1 MAETTITGL
10 PNVTTPLNGTER
22 VPMDQNGA
30 TVDASTQAIANLAA
44 GAISSAVAAHVAAAD
59 PHPGYLT
66 AAEGDAAYVGLSDAR
81 LSDAREWTAATI
93 EQAEAETGTATTR
106 RAFTAQRV
114 RQAIA
119 AWWTS
124 ASTAA
129 GRAIVEALDAA
140 AQRTLL
146 GLGTADSPSFTG
158 LTITGT
164 APVVIPHIHGSIAG
178 NFYVHVKNTSGGPL
192 AAGTAV
198 YATGSVGDTDR
209 ITVAACDPTDPLKMP
224 AIAVLETTLAN
235 NDPGDAVILGE
246 LRPFNSNSYQI
257 RDRLY
262 VGTGGALVA
271 TPPASGLVQAVGSVV
286 RVNVNTGTILV
297 NTGAAMARVGFT
309 GAYGDLSGL
318 PGVVSTTT
326 AGLAPATGTPSGKY
340 LKDDGTW
347 ATVEAG
353 ATPAGSG
360 TEIQYR
366 NSSALGAIP
375 NSSVDGATGAVTL
388 ARLIL
393 AANSAAS
400 TPPMAMT
407 GTWFSGGTGTTTT
420 PHFLIEP
427 AGTAST
433 AWSTS
438 GTGLGVNAPSGFAG
452 ALMDLQANGTSRF
465 LVGAAG
471 SVSCSQLS
479 TGSGVNVGS
488 STGRLGVA
496 LANDHGLVWSSNNTW
511 FGTIDLRLLRDAT
524 GVFAQRD
531 GTNPQ
536 VHRIYNTFA
545 SATSFERAKIEWASN
560 ILRVGTEKGSAGG
573 TARDMELQ
581 TDGTTR
587 ITLKANGAILFSGI
601 PTSNPNVAGQLWND
615 GGTLKIS
622 AG

>member
-10 PNVTTPLNGTER
+10 PNATTPLDGTER
-22 VPMDQNGA
+22 VPMDQAGA
-30 TVDASTQAIANLAA
+30 TKDATTQDIANLAA
-44 GAISSAVAAHVAAAD
+44 GTD
-59 PHPGYLT
+59 
-66 AAEGDAAYVGLSDAR
+66 LSY
-81 LSDAREWTAATI
+81 TAATRTL
-93 EQAEAETGTATTR
+93 ASSTGADVALPVATT
-106 RAFTAQRV
+106 
-114 RQAIA
+114 
-119 AWWTS
+119 S
-124 ASTAA
+124 AA
-129 GRAIVEALDAA
+129 GLMASVDKTKLDGIEAGAQVNVGTDLSYTASSRLLASSTGADVTLPEATTTLAGLQSAA
-140 AQRTLL
+140 DKTRIDQL
-146 GLGTADSPSFTG
+146 GADDSPSFTG

-178 NFYVHVKNTSGGPL
+178 NLYVHVRNTSGGPL

-224 AIAVLETTLAN
+224 AIGVLETTLAN
-235 NDPGDAVILGE
+235 NGDGDAVVLGE
-246 LRPFNSNSYQI
+246 LRPFNTNSYQLG
-257 RDRLY
+257 DQLY
-262 VGTGGALVA
+262 VGAGGAMVA
-271 TPPASGLVQAVGSVV
+271 TIPASGEVQQVGSVV
-286 RVNVNTGTILV
+286 RVNVNTGAILV

-318 PGVVSTTT
+318 PGIVSTTT

-353 ATPAGSG
+353 ASPAGSG

-393 AANSAAS
+393 AANAAAS
-400 TPPMAMT
+400 TPPMSMT
-407 GTWFSGGTGTTTT
+407 GTWFTGGTSTTTK

-427 AGTAST
+427 AGTVST

-452 ALMDLQANGTSRF
+452 NLLDLQVNGTSVF
-465 LVGAAG
+465 NVNNAGWLGAPVANFGSTVISSNGIALVNAR
-471 SVSCSQLS
+471 SITF
-479 TGSGVNVGS
+479 TGSLAGTVNWG
-488 STGRLGVA
+488 
-496 LANDHGLVWSSNNTW
+496 
-511 FGTIDLRLLRDAT
+511 DLFIARDAANT
-524 GVFAQRD
+524 LAQRN
-531 GTNPQ
+531 GANAQTS
-536 VHRIYNTFA
+536 RIYNTFT
-545 SATSFERAKIEWASN
+545 SATDFELAKIEWAGN
-560 ILRVGTEKGSAGG
+560 ILRIGTEKGADGG

-587 ITLKANGAILFSGI
+587 ITVKANGAILFSGI